1 MAGIAVVGL
10 DIGKRLFHV
19 IGMDQTGRVV
29 LRRRCSRSQ
38 LFALFERLPPALVGM
53 EACASAHFLGRTIRD
68 LGHDA
73 RLIPAQFV
81 KPFLK
86 SQKNDYLD
94 AEAIAEAVQR
104 PTMRFV
110 PIKTPEQLD
119 LQALHRV
126 RDRLVARRTSVS
138 NQLRGLLLERGIP
151 IRTGRGGFRQ
161 VVPELLT
168 ADDDRVSPALRHLVD
183 VLWSEWCATD
193 RAVEAL
199 TKEIEAIAAR
209 AETCRR
215 LLSVPGIG
223 PLVATAMVAA
233 IADGSAFRR
242 ARDFAAWLGLVP
254 KQSSTGGKTRLG
266 GITKRGNTYL
276 RRLLIHGA
284 RSFRLNG
291 RRDGHQLGAWLSG
304 LERRVH
310 TNVATVALANK
321 LARIAWAVL
330 ARGEPY
336 RPAAAT
342 PA

>member
-1 MAGIAVVGL
+1 MADIAVVGL

-19 IGMDQTGRVV
+19 IGMDQAGHVV

-38 LFALFERLPPALVGM
+38 LVAFFERLPPALVGM
-53 EACASAHFLGRTIRD
+53 EACANAHFLGRTIRD

-161 VVPELLT
+161 IVPELL
-168 ADDDRVSPALRHLVD
+168 AGPDDRLSPALHHLVD

-199 TKEIEAIAAR
+199 TKEIEVIAAR
-209 AETCRR
+209 DETCRR
-215 LLSVPGIG
+215 LLTVPGVG

-254 KQSSTGGKTRLG
+254 KQSSTGGKARLG

-291 RRDGHQLGAWLSG
+291 RRDGHRLGAWVSG

-321 LARIAWAVL
+321 LARVAWAVL

-336 RPAAAT
+336 RPAAVT

>member
-1 MAGIAVVGL
+1 MAEIAIVGL

-19 IGMDQTGRVV
+19 VGMDQAGRVI

-38 LFALFERLPPALVGM
+38 VFALFERLPPALVGM

-94 AEAIAEAVQR
+94 AEAIAEALQR

-161 VVPELLT
+161 IVPELLAT
-168 ADDDRVSPALRHLVD
+168 ADDRVSPALRHLVD

-209 AETCRR
+209 DGTCRR
-215 LLSVPGIG
+215 LLSVPGVG

-291 RRDGHQLGAWLSG
+291 RRDGHRLGVWVSG

-336 RPAAAT
+336 RPAAT

>member
-1 MAGIAVVGL
+1 MPEIAVVGV
-10 DIGKRLFHV
+10 DIAKRVFHV
-19 IGMDQTGRVV
+19 VGMDLSGKVV

-38 LFALFERLPPALVGM
+38 LFTLFEKLPRALVGM
-53 EACASAHFLGRTIRD
+53 EACASAHFIGRTICA

-138 NQLRGLLLERGIP
+138 NQPRGLLLERGIP
-151 IRTGRGGFRQ
+151 IRAGRGGFRQ
-161 VVPELLT
+161 VVPELLAA
-168 ADDDRVSPALRHLVD
+168 ADDRLSPALRHPVD
-183 VLWSEWCATD
+183 VLWAEWCTTD

-199 TKEIEAIAAR
+199 TKEIEGIAAR
-209 AETCRR
+209 DETCRR
-215 LLSVPGIG
+215 LLSVPGVG
-223 PLVATAMVAA
+223 PLVATAMVAVV
-233 IADGSAFRR
+233 ADGSAFRR

-254 KQSSTGGKTRLG
+254 KQSSTGGKARLG
-266 GITKRGNTYL
+266 GITRRGNGYL

-291 RRDGHQLGAWLSG
+291 RRDGHRLGAWVSG

-321 LARIAWAVL
+321 LARVAWAVL

-336 RPAAAT
+336 RPAAM

>member
-1 MAGIAVVGL
+1 MADIAVVGL
-10 DIGKRLFHV
+10 DIGKRLFHLV
-19 IGMDQTGRVV
+19 GMDRAGRVV

-38 LFALFERLPPALVGM
+38 LFAFFERLPPALVGM
-53 EACASAHFLGRTIRD
+53 EACASAHFLGRTIRGF
-68 LGHDA
+68 GHDA

-161 VVPELLT
+161 VVPELLA
-168 ADDDRVSPALRHLVD
+168 ADDDRLSPALRHLVD
-183 VLWSEWCATD
+183 VFWSEWCATD

-209 AETCRR
+209 DESCRR
-215 LLSVPGIG
+215 LLTVPGIG
-223 PLVATAMVAA
+223 PLVATAVVAA

-254 KQSSTGGKTRLG
+254 KQSSTGGKARLG

-291 RRDGHQLGAWLSG
+291 RRDSHRLGIWVSG

-336 RPAAAT
+336 RPAAM

>member
-1 MAGIAVVGL
+1 
-10 DIGKRLFHV
+10 
-19 IGMDQTGRVV
+19 MDQTGRVV

-38 LFALFERLPPALVGM
+38 LFTFFERLPPTLVGM

-151 IRTGRGGFRQ
+151 IRAGRGGFRQ
-161 VVPELLT
+161 VVPELLAG
-168 ADDDRVSPALRHLVD
+168 ADDRLSPALRHLVD

-209 AETCRR
+209 DESCRR
-215 LLSVPGIG
+215 LLTVPGVG
-223 PLVATAMVAA
+223 PLVGTAMVAA

-242 ARDFAAWLGLVP
+242 LRDFAAWLGLVP
-254 KQSSTGGKTRLG
+254 KQSSTGKAQLG
-266 GITKRGNTYL
+266 GITKRGNIYL

-291 RRDGHQLGAWLSG
+291 RRDGHRLGAWVSG

-321 LARIAWAVL
+321 LAWVAWAVL

-336 RPAAAT
+336 RPAAVT

>member
-1 MAGIAVVGL
+1 
-10 DIGKRLFHV
+10 
-19 IGMDQTGRVV
+19 
-29 LRRRCSRSQ
+29 
-38 LFALFERLPPALVGM
+38 
-53 EACASAHFLGRTIRD
+53 
-68 LGHDA
+68 
-73 RLIPAQFV
+73 
-81 KPFLK
+81 
-86 SQKNDYLD
+86 
-94 AEAIAEAVQR
+94 
-104 PTMRFV
+104 
-110 PIKTPEQLD
+110 
-119 LQALHRV
+119 
-126 RDRLVARRTSVS
+126 
-138 NQLRGLLLERGIP
+138 
-151 IRTGRGGFRQ
+151 
-161 VVPELLT
+161 
-168 ADDDRVSPALRHLVD
+168 
-183 VLWSEWCATD
+183 
-193 RAVEAL
+193 VEAL

-209 AETCRR
+209 DETCRR
-215 LLSVPGIG
+215 LLSVPGVG

-291 RRDGHQLGAWLSG
+291 RRDGHRLGAWVSG
-304 LERRVH
+304 LERRAH

-336 RPAAAT
+336 RPAAT

>member
-1 MAGIAVVGL
+1 MADIAVVGL

-19 IGMDQTGRVV
+19 IGMDQAGHVV

-38 LFALFERLPPALVGM
+38 LFAFFERLPPALVGM

-161 VVPELLT
+161 VVPELLAG
-168 ADDDRVSPALRHLVD
+168 ADDRLSPALRHLVD

-199 TKEIEAIAAR
+199 TKEIEVIAAR
-209 AETCRR
+209 DESCRR
-215 LLSVPGIG
+215 LLTVPGVG

-242 ARDFAAWLGLVP
+242 ARDFAVWLGLVP
-254 KQSSTGGKTRLG
+254 KQSSTGEGASGWHHQAGQHLSAPAPDPRCSQLPAERPARWPPAWRLGEWPGEEGAHERRHGGSGQQAGPGRLG
-266 GITKRGNTYL
+266 GA
-276 RRLLIHGA
+276 GA
-284 RSFRLNG
+284 R
-291 RRDGHQLGAWLSG
+291 
-304 LERRVH
+304 
-310 TNVATVALANK
+310 
-321 LARIAWAVL
+321 
-330 ARGEPY
+330 
-336 RPAAAT
+336 
-342 PA
+342 

>member
-1 MAGIAVVGL
+1 MAEIAVVGL
-10 DIGKRLFHV
+10 DIGKRLFHLV
-19 IGMDQTGRVV
+19 GMDQVGRVV

-38 LFALFERLPPALVGM
+38 VFALFERLPPALVGM

-151 IRTGRGGFRQ
+151 IRAGRGGFRQ
-161 VVPELLT
+161 VVPELLAT
-168 ADDDRVSPALRHLVD
+168 GDDRVSPALRHLVH

-209 AETCRR
+209 DETCRR
-215 LLSVPGIG
+215 LLSVPGVG
-223 PLVATAMVAA
+223 PLVATAVVAA

-254 KQSSTGGKTRLG
+254 KQSSTGGKARLG

-291 RRDGHQLGAWLSG
+291 RRDGHRLGAWVSS

-330 ARGEPY
+330 VRGEPY
-336 RPAAAT
+336 RPAAT